1 MTSKSPSGGTSTPV
15 PISVR
20 RRSTSTPVNSPTT
33 TGTSKR
39 SSPRRGRRRPMT
51 SPGSEAS
58 SSTRRA
64 IPSGCART
72 PGPCGICAS
81 RSIRANPC
89 SPGGRGAETPHTAGE
104 VVILDDSYQEIARV
118 GMGGELP
125 KDSSDLHETTIT
137 DDDTMFLL
145 SYVKTQTDLSEVGGD
160 ADGWVWEGV
169 VQEVDIAT
177 GEPLFEWRSLDDVP
191 VEQSEAEFKDG
202 EGTEDEP
209 YDYIHLNSVSEDDDG
224 SSLLVSARNTHAVYQ
239 LDRKTADLNWVL
251 GGKASDFEM
260 GEGATFAWQHD
271 AQRRSDGT
279 LTLFDN

>member
-1 MTSKSPSGGTSTPV
+1 QGWPPRRSCSRAAPVKPTMTSKSPSGGTSTPV

-51 SPGSEAS
+51 SPGAAAS

-64 IPSGCART
+64 V
-72 PGPCGICAS
+72 AS
-81 RSIRANPC
+81 LG
-89 SPGGRGAETPHTAGE
+89 PGGSATGSSPHPG
-104 VVILDDSYQEIARV
+104 SARV

-145 SYVKTQTDLSEVGGD
+145 SDVKTQTDLSEVGGD

-209 YDYIHLNSVSEDDDG
+209 YDYIHLNSVSED
-224 SSLLVSARNTHAVYQ
+224 
-239 LDRKTADLNWVL
+239 
-251 GGKASDFEM
+251 
-260 GEGATFAWQHD
+260 
-271 AQRRSDGT
+271 
-279 LTLFDN
+279 